1 MSWERQLRRAAL
13 EGDLDRLNELLFD
26 TGTKSA
32 NAKAKDV
39 RCTPSGCILFTLL
52 LFFPLPMH
60 HLFSLTIPIFPSSPL
75 PFKVNA
81 TQKAGKTALMLAA
94 GKGWDGKL
102 TLNPSCALLFFF
114 LFPRRKVLKN

>member
-13 EGDLDRLNELLFD
+13 EGDLDRLNALLFD

-39 RCTPSGCILFTLL
+39 RCTPCGCILFTLL
-52 LFFPLPMH
+52 LFFPLHSAPS
-60 HLFSLTIPIFPSSPL
+60 FPSTIPIFPSSPL

-114 LFPRRKVLKN
+114 FVSKL

>member
-13 EGDLDRLNELLFD
+13 EGDLDKLNALLFD

-39 RCTPSGCILFTLL
+39 RCTPCGCILSFSFFLFT
-52 LFFPLPMH
+52 FH
-60 HLFSLTIPIFPSSPL
+60 HLFPLTIPIFPSSPL

-102 TLNPSCALLFFF
+102 TLTQLCVLLFCFF
-114 LFPRRKVLKN
+114 LVSKI